1 MNSEP
6 ARVEITAPNQLI
18 ERVAVLAAV
27 LGEDQSTI
35 LVRAIQDYLKH
46 SSDDEEMVQEI
57 AGAYYDDEI
66 SFEELEGLLG
76 TTEAKNHR
84 VLKQQLSADFV
95 DSVADLE

>member
-6 ARVEITAPNQLI
+6 ARVEITAPDQLI
-18 ERVAVLAAV
+18 ERVAVLATV

-35 LVRAIQDYLKH
+35 LVRAIQDYLEH
-46 SSDDEEMVQEI
+46 ISDDEEMVQEI
-57 AGAYYDDEI
+57 AGAYYDEEI

-76 TTEAKNHR
+76 TKAAKNHR
-84 VLKQQLSADFV
+84 VLKQQLSAAFV